1 MSIAALLE
9 DEEGLLAAL
18 SALASPHRLQI
29 VALLSEGRQ
38 YVSQLSREMELSR
51 PLLHMHL
58 QRLERAGLVRGT
70 LELSPDGK
78 AMRYYEVVS
87 FSIELTP
94 ESVRRAVRSGGS
106 RERPAP

>member
-1 MSIAALLE
+1 
-9 DEEGLLAAL
+9 
-18 SALASPHRLQI
+18 
-29 VALLSEGRQ
+29 
-38 YVSQLSREMELSR
+38 
-51 PLLHMHL
+51 MHL